1 MFTALDEARKGTAEA
16 ELREL
21 RSKYRVIHIHAR
33 HQSEALLQAN
43 KLLQET
49 RAELARARLAAVNL
63 FVEVRAFTEAKEA
76 FAKEAPDTEVNLSRW
91 YHELL
96 NLRQETAQL
105 RIQAGKEKRQVL
117 DLRREDDKNKATIER
132 LRQERA
138 TNTELRRKDD
148 EIARL
153 TAELE
158 GLRAYREAM
167 DATKPLKGGTSRAGF
182 THLEID

>member
-1 MFTALDEARKGTAEA
+1 
-16 ELREL
+16 
-21 RSKYRVIHIHAR
+21 
-33 HQSEALLQAN
+33 
-43 KLLQET
+43 
-49 RAELARARLAAVNL
+49 LAAVNL